1 MTSDNVRLVVA
12 IAVVALI
19 VGLIAYARG
28 ADHHHGMEVGQRPH
42 IASSLIG

>member
-1 MTSDNVRLVVA
+1 MTSDNVRLLVA

-28 ADHHHGMEVGQRPH
+28 ADHYHGMEMGQHPD
-42 IASSLIG
+42 IASPLRG